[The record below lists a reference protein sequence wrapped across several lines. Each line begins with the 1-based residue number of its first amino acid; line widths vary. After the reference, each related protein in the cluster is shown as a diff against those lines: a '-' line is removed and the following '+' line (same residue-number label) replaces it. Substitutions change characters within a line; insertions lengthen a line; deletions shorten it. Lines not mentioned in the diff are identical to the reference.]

1 MEPLVALIR
10 RESKATSHDA
20 LLSLGKALP
29 TCELPPHPSSEHA
42 MVSDVC

>member
-29 TCELPPHPSSEHA
+29 TYELPPQHEHA